1 MIRVTPVRSRPAL
14 MSAPARGRGR
24 AEAGYALLV
33 VMFFAAMMLLAASV
47 AVPRLLTQG
56 RRDKED
62 EMIWRGEQHVRAIRL
77 YYRKFGRFPK
87 SLEDLSEA
95 KNNIRFLRKPYKD
108 VMNRADGSW
117 RMIYVG
123 PTGQLIGSVTR
134 LASIGLP
141 LAAQN
146 QPPGP
151 QTQPP
156 NPAQRRPP
164 QPLPPDTRPDTQNDG
179 QSPDLQGPQGDE
191 VSNVAPQ
198 PIAPPNKAIPGAT
211 TVEGQVFG
219 GNLIGI
225 GSKVKQPSLKFY
237 KGYGKY
243 NEWEFIWDPAAE
255 AGVGGVPGAPGNL
268 PPGGQ
273 APQQQQSPPPPQ

>member
-1 MIRVTPVRSRPAL
+1 MTTVTRRRS
-14 MSAPARGRGR
+14 R

-56 RRDKED
+56 RREKED

-87 SLEDLSEA
+87 SLEDLSTA

-108 VMNRADGSW
+108 VMNREDGSW

-123 PTGQLIGSVTR
+123 PIGQLIGSVTR
-134 LASIGLP
+134 VATSGVP

-146 QPPGP
+146 QPPGQ
-151 QTQPP
+151 QTQTPTT
-156 NPAQRRPP
+156 AQPKPP
-164 QPLPPDTRPDTQNDG
+164 QPLPPDTRSDTREG
-179 QSPDLQGPQGDE
+179 SQSPDAQGPEGEE
-191 VSNVAPQ
+191 VTNVPPQ
-198 PIAPPNKAIPGAT
+198 PIAPPKKAIEGAT
-211 TVEGQVFG
+211 AVEGPVFG

-225 GSKVKQPSLKFY
+225 GSKVKKNSLKFY

-243 NEWEFIWDPAAE
+243 NEWEFIWDPLEDAAIIS
-255 AGVGGVPGAPGNL
+255 VPGVPGNL
-268 PPGGQ
+268 LPGGQ
-273 APQQQQSPPPPQ
+273 APPQQQPPPPPQTPPPPQ